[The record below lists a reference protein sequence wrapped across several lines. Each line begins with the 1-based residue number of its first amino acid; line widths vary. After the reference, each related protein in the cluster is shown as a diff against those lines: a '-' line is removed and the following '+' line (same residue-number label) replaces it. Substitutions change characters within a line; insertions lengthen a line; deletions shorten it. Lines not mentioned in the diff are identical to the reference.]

1 MTWLE
6 TDVSASCETHC
17 DTLGYGEGEAVPVR
31 PPCHFASAFSLQR
44 SCKHSRDKVTSN
56 TLPSQSPHLKDR
68 CLGPAAICKRPEEE
82 RSRPPPPHPP
92 RPWQS
97 KVVLRK
103 LGRKWIGDLLID
115 AWPQSTRFFTAEG
128 RPWSVRLSCSDV
140 LRLAVCKNRGEDL
153 GRRSERERPA

>member
-92 RPWQS
+92 APLAKQSSPAQARKEVDWRPS
-97 KVVLRK
+97 HR
-103 LGRKWIGDLLID
+103 
-115 AWPQSTRFFTAEG
+115 
-128 RPWSVRLSCSDV
+128 
-140 LRLAVCKNRGEDL
+140 RLAAVHPILYCGGQTLVCPSVLQRRPPA
-153 GRRSERERPA
+153 GRLQEPW